1 MKDSFWEGSGL
12 LYFPAWAKLN
22 LGLKVGAQR
31 PDGYHEIKSV
41 MQTVSLADRVELE
54 AKDNGISLEVV
65 GAELPTDGRNLA
77 VRAAQLVRDRF
88 QVATGVHIKLTKNIP
103 LAAGLAGG
111 SADAAAVLY
120 GLNRYWQL
128 NLGLKD
134 LVPLAADLGSD
145 VPFALLGGTGLA
157 EGRGEVVSTL
167 VPLPRCYFV
176 LACPPVAVSTAWA
189 YNELDRTLLD
199 HHHKVDIDA
208 LLAGLERRDLGQ
220 MAALLANSFEPVVM
234 AHFPLIR
241 DIKETLLAAGAL
253 AALMSGSG
261 PTVYGLFAGW
271 EEANAA
277 VSVLD
282 TAATT
287 YVVEPVSVGAGRL
300 IEE

>member
-41 MQTVSLADRVELE
+41 MQAVSLADRVELE

-88 QVATGVHIKLTKNIP
+88 QVAKGVHIKLTKNIP

-277 VSVLD
+277 ASALD

>member
-88 QVATGVHIKLTKNIP
+88 QVAKGVHIKLTKNIP

-111 SADAAAVLY
+111 ADAAAVLY

-128 NLGLKD
+128 NLVLRTWYHWR
-134 LVPLAADLGSD
+134 LTLA
-145 VPFALLGGTGLA
+145 VMCPCPVRGTGLA

-199 HHHKVDIDA
+199 HHYKVDIDA
-208 LLAGLERRDLGQ
+208 LLAGCRRDLGQ
-220 MAALLANSFEPVVM
+220 IAAL
-234 AHFPLIR
+234 
-241 DIKETLLAAGAL
+241 
-253 AALMSGSG
+253 
-261 PTVYGLFAGW
+261 
-271 EEANAA
+271 
-277 VSVLD
+277 
-282 TAATT
+282 
-287 YVVEPVSVGAGRL
+287 
-300 IEE
+300 